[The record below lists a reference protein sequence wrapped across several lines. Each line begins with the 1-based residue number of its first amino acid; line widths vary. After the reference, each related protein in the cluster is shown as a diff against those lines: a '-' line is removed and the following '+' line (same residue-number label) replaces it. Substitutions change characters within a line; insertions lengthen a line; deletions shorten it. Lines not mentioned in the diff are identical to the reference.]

1 MIGNVVFERRGFS
14 TCFLALAFRA
24 GNIPASGVDN
34 LGRTFDVQALRR
46 LAATYETVRVEDNA
60 RREPV
65 VEMVVQLRAASM
77 SEHIIGL
84 WPSRG
89 L

>member
-1 MIGNVVFERRGFS
+1 MSRWGHIGIGRRQS
-14 TCFLALAFRA
+14 
-24 GNIPASGVDN
+24 
-34 LGRTFDVQALRR
+34 GRTFDVQALRR
-46 LAATYETVRVEDNA
+46 LAATCEIVRVEDNA
-60 RREPV
+60 GREPV
-65 VEMVVQLRAASM
+65 VEMVVQLRAAST